1 MMSKIL
7 PGLVSI
13 VMPAFNGESFIR
25 QAIDSVLSQTYSN
38 WELIIVDDGST
49 DRTAEIIR
57 RYGDDSRIW
66 SVYQENKGQA
76 AALNRGLELASGE
89 FVTTLDTDDWY
100 TPESLQ
106 LRVRYLNDHTE
117 FGTVYGDGV
126 YCDVN
131 GNVLKRFS
139 EYRIGDVTG
148 DVYDA
153 LIAAPFFGTGANVMI
168 RRELIEKFQLRY
180 DETIFWC
187 QDLDFYI
194 RVAER
199 CSFGIVD
206 SITVWYRIHRMNM
219 TMSAPEGR
227 RLESLIRTKHKV
239 LSSPRFER
247 AGLPSKKTFFLNF
260 LKSDLYGRLED
271 QEVVIRNKNFQS
283 LLRKDQAE
291 IMRLVANQYLFLG
304 SNQKLAKDWLKRA
317 WHLAPFDAKT
327 LLSVMLVSLNPGLV
341 KFVMGWRQRG
351 KDHSVSNR
359 SPFEFI

>member
-1 MMSKIL
+1 MSKIL

-13 VMPAFNGESFIR
+13 IMPAFNGENFIR

-38 WELIIVDDGST
+38 WELIIIDDGST

-57 RYGDDSRIW
+57 RYADDSRIW
-66 SVYQENKGQA
+66 SVYQENRGQA
-76 AALNRGLELASGE
+76 AALNRGLKLASGE

-106 LRVRYLNDHTE
+106 LRVNSLNGHPE
-117 FGTVYGDGV
+117 FGAVYGDGI

-131 GNVLKRFS
+131 GKMLKRFS
-139 EYRIGDVTG
+139 EYRIGDVSG

-168 RRELIEKFQLRY
+168 RREPIEKFQLRY

-194 RVAER
+194 RLAEK

-206 SITVWYRIHRMNM
+206 ADTVWYRIHSMNM
-219 TMSAPEGR
+219 TMSTPEGR
-227 RLESLIRTKHKV
+227 RLESLIRTKYKV
-239 LSSPRFER
+239 LSSPRFEL

-260 LKSDLYGRLED
+260 LKSDLYGRPED
-271 QEVVIRNKNFQS
+271 QEAVIQNKNFKS
-283 LLRKDQAE
+283 LPSKDQAE
-291 IMRLVANQYLFLG
+291 IIRLVANQYLILG
-304 SNQKLAKDWLKRA
+304 SNQKLATDWLKTA
-317 WHLAPFDAKT
+317 WHLAPFDSKT
-327 LLSVMLVSLNPGLV
+327 LLSVMLASLNPGLV
-341 KFVMGWRQRG
+341 KFVLGWRQRG
-351 KDHSVSNR
+351 RHQSVSNQ